1 MPLLTLSGILPSM
14 TTPIRAEY
22 GALLVA
28 LQIESYGIHALN
40 VECIK
45 NIITWESH
53 LYLSYTFTHN
63 IFSVISFHFMILMR
77 CTRNLFGK
85 LDLSCIEK
93 QT

>member
-40 VECIK
+40 VEYIK
-45 NIITWESH
+45 
-53 LYLSYTFTHN
+53 
-63 IFSVISFHFMILMR
+63 IL
-77 CTRNLFGK
+77 
-85 LDLSCIEK
+85 
-93 QT
+93 